1 MSDDITFCSNW
12 DCNRVKSCDVNPK
25 NICHHD
31 IPHSFADY
39 AGTEYCP
46 KEKAREGAS
55 PANKKRAT
63 RLELAYEQI
72 ERVYDELCKGNKR
85 DRTLAQDHRWLKVL
99 HLLIQ
104 LSQQVSPVEGAME

>member
-12 DCNRVKSCDVNPK
+12 NCSRVKGCEVNPK
-25 NICHHD
+25 NIQHPE

-46 KEKAREGAS
+46 KERVREGNS
-55 PANKKRAT
+55 RANKKRAM

-72 ERVYDELCKGNKR
+72 ERVYDELCKGNKQ
-85 DRTLAQDHRWLKVL
+85 DRALVQDHRWMKALY
-99 HLLIQ
+99 LITQ
-104 LSQQVSPVEGAME
+104 LSEMVSPEKEAR